1 MVVAS
6 LQSVFDDVRRMNK
19 RQCLYQVL
27 SFAMIVSSALMMWKG
42 LMVVTGTESPIVVV
56 LSGSMEP
63 AFHRGDLL
71 FLTNYH
77 DEPVRVGEIVV
88 FKVEG
93 RDIPIVHRILKLH
106 EKGDQN
112 NTITFLTKGDNNSV
126 DDRGLYAAGQLWL
139 TNKDVVGKAKGFL
152 PYVGMIT
159 IYMNEYPK
167 FKCAVLAFLGMY
179 ILAHRE

>member
-1 MVVAS
+1 MWHS
-6 LQSVFDDVRRMNK
+6 TFDDVRRMNK
-19 RQCLYQVL
+19 RQFLYQVL
-27 SFAMIVSSALMMWKG
+27 SFGMIVSSALMMWKG

-71 FLTNYH
+71 FLTNYR
-77 DEPVRVGEIVV
+77 DEPVRVGDIVV

-93 RDIPIVHRILKLH
+93 RDIPIVHRVLKLH
-106 EKGDQN
+106 ELNDEE
-112 NTITFLTKGDNNSV
+112 NTVKFLTKGDNNSV

-139 TNKDVVGKAKGFL
+139 THKDVVGKAKGFL
-152 PYVGMIT
+152 PYVGIVT

-167 FKCAVLAFLGMY
+167 LKYSVLMFLGMY
-179 ILAHRE
+179 IFVHRE